1 MKVNIYT
8 IYDSVAKECGPIY
21 QAKNHDVA
29 VRDFRSLIS
38 DTPNVNPLDYDLYC
52 LGEFDTEKCSF
63 VPLEVPSTVPIVN
76 ISEEDSN
83 IYKDGSLFG
92 EVEK

>member
-29 VRDFRSLIS
+29 VRAFKSLIS
-38 DTPNVNPLDYDLYC
+38 DTPNVKVSDYDLYC

-63 VPLEVPSTVPIVN
+63 VPVEVPFTIPVDN
-76 ISEEDSN
+76 SEVD
-83 IYKDGSLFG
+83 
-92 EVEK
+92 V

>member
-8 IYDSVAKECGPIY
+8 IYDTVAKECGPIY

-29 VRDFRSLIS
+29 VRAFKSLIS
-38 DTPNVNPLDYDLYC
+38 ETPNVNVSDYDLYC

-63 VPLEVPSTVPIVN
+63 VALEVPSKITVDYSEVN
-76 ISEEDSN
+76 D
-83 IYKDGSLFG
+83 
-92 EVEK
+92 

>member
-29 VRDFRSLIS
+29 VRAFHSLMS
-38 DTPNVNPLDYDLYC
+38 ETSNVLSTDYDLYC

-63 VPLEVPSTVPIVN
+63 VPLDVPSE
-76 ISEEDSN
+76 ISVVSDSDLDSN
-83 IYKDGSLFG
+83 KYKDGYLFK
-92 EVEK
+92 EDKE

>member
-8 IYDSVAKECGPIY
+8 IYDTVAKECGHIF
-21 QAKNHDVA
+21 QSKNHDVA
-29 VRDFRSLIS
+29 VRAFRSLIS

-63 VPLEVPSTVPIVN
+63 VPLEVPFTVPIVN
-76 ISEEDSN
+76 ISEEDS
-83 IYKDGSLFG
+83 KFG

>member
-8 IYDSVAKECGPIY
+8 IYDSVAKECGPIF

-29 VRDFRSLIS
+29 VRSFHSLMAETSNVIS
-38 DTPNVNPLDYDLYC
+38 TDYDLYC

-63 VPLEVPSTVPIVN
+63 VPLEVPSK
-76 ISEEDSN
+76 ISVVSDSDLDPNNFNDVYLFKED
-83 IYKDGSLFG
+83 K
-92 EVEK
+92 E

>member
-29 VRDFRSLIS
+29 VRAFKSLIS
-38 DTPNVNPLDYDLYC
+38 DTPNVNVSEYDVYC
-52 LGEFDTEKCSF
+52 LGEFDNEKCSF
-63 VPLEVPSTVPIVN
+63 VPLDVPFKVPVVNSEV
-76 ISEEDSN
+76 
-83 IYKDGSLFG
+83 
-92 EVEK
+92 VE

>member
-29 VRDFRSLIS
+29 VLAFKSLIS
-38 DTPNVNPLDYDLYC
+38 DTPNVNVSEYDVYC

-63 VPLEVPSTVPIVN
+63 VPLDVPFKVPVVNSEV
-76 ISEEDSN
+76 
-83 IYKDGSLFG
+83 
-92 EVEK
+92 VE

>member
-8 IYDSVAKECGPIY
+8 IYDSVAKECGPIF

-29 VRDFRSLIS
+29 VRAFHSLMAEAS
-38 DTPNVNPLDYDLYC
+38 NVLSTDYDLYC

-63 VPLEVPSTVPIVN
+63 VPLDVPSKVSVV
-76 ISEEDSN
+76 SDSDLDSN
-83 IYKDGSLFG
+83 TYKDGHLSK
-92 EVEK
+92 EDKE

>member
-8 IYDSVAKECGPIY
+8 IYDSVAKECGPIF

-29 VRDFRSLIS
+29 VRAFHSLMAETS
-38 DTPNVNPLDYDLYC
+38 NVMSTDYDLYC

-63 VPLEVPSTVPIVN
+63 VPLDVPSKISIV
-76 ISEEDSN
+76 SDSDLDPN
-83 IYKDGSLFG
+83 KYKDASLF
-92 EVEK
+92 EEAKE

>member
-8 IYDSVAKECGPIY
+8 IYDVVAKECGPIF

-29 VRDFRSLIS
+29 VRAFHSLMAETS
-38 DTPNVNPLDYDLYC
+38 NVMSTDYDLYC

-63 VPLEVPSTVPIVN
+63 VPLDVPSKISTV
-76 ISEEDSN
+76 SESDLDPNE
-83 IYKDGSLFG
+83 YKDGYLFK
-92 EVEK
+92 EDKQ